1 MKYKWLN
8 QMMFDL
14 QDATGLE
21 HDMTRL
27 KVQAGSNGG
36 VFEAISILRY
46 LGMKPK
52 GIFHIVETE

>member
-1 MKYKWLN
+1 
-8 QMMFDL
+8 MMFDL

-46 LGMKPK
+46 LGHETKRHFPHCGNGMKLNQP
-52 GIFHIVETE
+52 I